1 MKSKRS
7 VLKRIEISGFKSIS
21 AQKPQLIELNEINV
35 IIGANGSGKSNLISF
50 FKMLNYMMTG
60 AFQHFVGEN
69 GFANNLLYLGSK
81 RTPLLYA
88 KLDFE
93 KDKLTDTYEFTLVK
107 TVQDSLI
114 FSEENIF
121 WFGKKY
127 PLDGGQKE
135 SYLTSD
141 SLKHTSESIV
151 KVILS
156 KCRTFQFHDTS
167 STAHIRANCLIE
179 NNKFLMSDAGN
190 IAAVLY
196 LIKNKREYQCYYKR
210 IVQYIRGILP
220 QFDDFILEP
229 MAINQSYIRMNWKR
243 VGAPDYVFGPEQL
256 SDGSIRF
263 IALATLFLQP
273 PELLPNV
280 IILDEPELG
289 LHPQAIDALASM
301 IRIASRFSQ
310 IIIATQSPRIV
321 DSFEPEHIIVAE
333 TDKSSGSSVFSRLD
347 NKNLKDWL
355 EEYSLSQL
363 WEKNLLGGLPL

>member
-1 MKSKRS
+1 MDPNRS

-21 AQKPQLIELNEINV
+21 AEKPQSIELNDINV
-35 IIGANGSGKSNLISF
+35 IIGANGSGKSNFVSF

-60 AFQHFVGEN
+60 SLQYFVGEN
-69 GFANNLLYLGSK
+69 GSANNLLYLGSK
-81 RTPLLYA
+81 KTPLLYA

-93 KDKLTDTYEFTLVK
+93 KGDLTDTYEFSLVK
-107 TVQDSLI
+107 TVQDSLM

-127 PLDGGQKE
+127 SLDGGHKE

-141 SLKHTSESIV
+141 SLKHKSENIV

-167 STAHIRANCLIE
+167 ASSHIRANCSII

-190 IAAVLY
+190 IAAILY
-196 LIKNKREYQCYYKR
+196 LIKNKKEYQPYYKR
-210 IVQYIRGILP
+210 IVQYVRRILP

-229 MAINQSYIRMNWKR
+229 MALNPSYIRLNWKR
-243 VGAPDYVFGPEQL
+243 LGEPEYTFGPEQL

-273 PELLPNV
+273 PEMLPNV
-280 IILDEPELG
+280 IIIDEPELG
-289 LHPQAIDALASM
+289 LHPHAIDALASM
-301 IRIASRFSQ
+301 IRMASRFSQ
-310 IIIATQSPRIV
+310 IILATQSPRVI
-321 DSFEPEHIIVAE
+321 DCFESEQVIVAE
-333 TDKSSGSSVFSRLD
+333 TDKVSGSSLFFRPD
-347 NKNLKDWL
+347 NEKLKDWL
-355 EEYSLSQL
+355 DEYSLSQL
-363 WEKNLLGGLPL
+363 WDKNLLGGLPL

>member
-1 MKSKRS
+1 MESKRS

-21 AQKPQLIELNEINV
+21 AQNPQSLELNEINV

-60 AFQHFVGEN
+60 SLQYFVGEN
-69 GFANNLLYLGSK
+69 GSANNLLYLGAK
-81 RTPLLYA
+81 RTPFLYA

-93 KDKLTDTYEFTLVK
+93 KGDLTDTYEFSLVK

-114 FSEENIF
+114 FAEENIF

-127 PLDGGQKE
+127 PLAGGQKE

-141 SLKHTSESIV
+141 SINHKSESIV

-167 STAHIRANCLIE
+167 STSHIRANCSIM
-179 NNKFLMSDAGN
+179 NNRFLMSDAGN

-196 LIKNKREYQCYYKR
+196 LIKNKKDYQPYYKR
-210 IVQYIRGILP
+210 IVQYVRRILP

-229 MAINQSYIRMNWKR
+229 MALNQSYIRMNWKR
-243 VGAPDYVFGPEQL
+243 VGEPDYVFGPEQL

-280 IILDEPELG
+280 IIIDEPELG

-301 IRIASRFSQ
+301 IRLASRYSQ
-310 IIIATQSPRIV
+310 IILATQSPRIV
-321 DSFEPEHIIVAE
+321 DNFEPENIIVAE
-333 TDKSSGSSVFSRLD
+333 NDKVSGSSLFSRLD
-347 NKNLKDWL
+347 NEKLKDWL